1 MLAKIFCF
9 SLFGL
14 DAFPI
19 IIEADIADGL
29 PSFTIVGL
37 PDNAV
42 KESRERVR
50 SAILNSGYE
59 FPQGRI
65 TINLS
70 PADTKKEG
78 PCFDLPIALSILS
91 ASGLFNHHLLSSFA
105 FLGELSLDGSIMGI
119 SGALSYALSADP
131 QQCKGLFLPK
141 INAQEAAMADNV
153 PVFPVTNLKEVIAAL
168 SDPSTL
174 TPLKAKPCIDTRT
187 RTSSIMDFNDVKGQA
202 HVKRGLEIAAAGG
215 HNVILIGPPGSG
227 KTMLAKR
234 MIGILPEITKTEALE
249 VTQIY
254 SIAGLLKGIA
264 LMNSRPFRNPH
275 HTASDIA
282 LIGGGPNPRPGEVSL
297 AHHGILFLD
306 ETPEFDRHTLEV
318 LRQPL
323 EDHEVVIARAMRTI
337 TFPSKFMLVAAM
349 NPCPCGW
356 RLGGRKPCR
365 CSGLEVS
372 RYMNKISGP
381 LLDRIDLHIEVNAV
395 KSDDLFSNACGETS
409 AAIKK
414 RTTKVRERQSTY
426 AKEDYRVDNEGQNL
440 LKMAT
445 DRLGLSGRAHEKII
459 KVARTIADL
468 ADRPTIEPAHIA
480 EAIGY
485 RALDKIL

>member
-1 MLAKIFCF
+1 MLAKIYCF
-9 SLFGL
+9 ALFGL

-19 IIEADIADGL
+19 TIEADISDGL

-50 SAILNSGYE
+50 AAIVNSGYE

-91 ASGLFNHHLLSSFA
+91 ATGIFDHRLLGAYA
-105 FLGELSLDGSIMGI
+105 FLGELSLDGSILGI
-119 SGALSYALSADP
+119 NGALSYALSANP
-131 QQCKGLFLPK
+131 KRCRGIFLPK
-141 INAQEAAMADNV
+141 INAPEAAMAENV
-153 PVFPVTNLKEVIAAL
+153 PIFPVANLKEVIL
-168 SDPSTL
+168 SLNNPSTI
-174 TPLKAKPCIDTRT
+174 TPLK
-187 RTSSIMDFNDVKGQA
+187 SSFHANAPLKTGAALDFSDVKGQA

-234 MIGILPEITKTEALE
+234 MIGILPDISKTESLE

-254 SIAGLLKGIA
+254 SIAGLLTKSSII
-264 LMNSRPFRNPH
+264 NQRPFRHPH

-323 EDHEVVIARAMRTI
+323 EDHHVVIARAARTI
-337 TFPSKFMLVAAM
+337 KFPAKFLLVAAM
-349 NPCPCGW
+349 NPCACGF
-356 RLGGRKPCR
+356 RLGGRKPCH
-365 CSGLEVS
+365 CSPLEVS

-395 KSDDLFSNACGETS
+395 KSDELFASASGESSASIKQRTS
-409 AAIKK
+409 RVHAKQI
-414 RTTKVRERQSTY
+414 TYTK
-426 AKEDYRVDNEGQNL
+426 ADYYINSDGQKL
-440 LKMAT
+440 IKMAS
-445 DRLGLSGRAHEKII
+445 DRLGLSGRAHDKII
-459 KVARTIADL
+459 KIARTIADL
-468 ADRPTIEPAHIA
+468 DNANNIEPNHIA

-485 RALDKIL
+485 RALDKQ

>member
-9 SLFGL
+9 TLFGL
-14 DAFPI
+14 EASPI
-19 IIEADIADGL
+19 TIEADLTDGL

-50 SAILNSGYE
+50 AAIHNSGYE

-91 ASGLFNHHLLSSFA
+91 ATGLFDHRLLSSYA
-105 FLGELSLDGSIMGI
+105 FLGELSLDGSIL
-119 SGALSYALSADP
+119 SVNGALSYAISANP
-131 QQCKGLFLPK
+131 KQCQGIFLPK
-141 INAQEAAMADNV
+141 ANGPEAALADTV
-153 PVFPVTNLKEVIAAL
+153 PIFPVGSLQEVIMALSNTDNLKPLPSSPLHEL
-168 SDPSTL
+168 KNKKSSLLDFSDV
-174 TPLKAKPCIDTRT
+174 R
-187 RTSSIMDFNDVKGQA
+187 GQA

-234 MIGILPEITKTEALE
+234 MIGILPDISKAEALE

-254 SIAGLLKGIA
+254 SIAGLLKGTSII
-264 LMNSRPFRNPH
+264 NTRPFRHPH

-306 ETPEFDRHTLEV
+306 ETPEFSRHTLEV

-323 EDHEVVIARAMRTI
+323 EDHHVVIARAARTI
-337 TFPSKFMLVAAM
+337 KFPSKFMLIAAM
-349 NPCPCGW
+349 NPCPCGF
-356 RLGGRKPCR
+356 RLGGRKPCQ
-365 CSGLEVS
+365 CSGLEIS

-381 LLDRIDLHIEVNAV
+381 LLDRIDLHIEVNAL
-395 KSDDLFSNACGETS
+395 KSNELFSKVQSEPS
-409 AAIKK
+409 VAIKK
-414 RTTKVRERQSTY
+414 RTSRVWSKQQAYTK
-426 AKEDYRVDNEGQNL
+426 ADYIINSDGEHL
-440 LKMAT
+440 LRMAT

-468 ADRPTIEPAHIA
+468 EESTNIESSHIA
-480 EAIGY
+480 EAMSY
-485 RALDKIL
+485 RALDKI